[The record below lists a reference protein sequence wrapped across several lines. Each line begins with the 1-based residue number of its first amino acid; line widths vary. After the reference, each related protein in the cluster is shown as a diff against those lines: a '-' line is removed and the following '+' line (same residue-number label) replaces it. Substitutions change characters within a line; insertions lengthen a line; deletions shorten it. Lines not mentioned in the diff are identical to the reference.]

1 MGAPITLT
9 TAGES
14 HGPAV
19 TAIVAGIPAGVC
31 VTAEAIARDMRRRQV
46 GYGRG
51 GRMRLESDRVE
62 ITGGIRHGLTL
73 GSPVCLVVANRDWA
87 NWSDEMSPGEPAP
100 GWSSERRVTVPR
112 PGHADLSAGAK
123 FGHADMRN
131 VLERASARETAG
143 RVAGGVVCRL
153 LLAEI
158 GVSIFSRTISI
169 GGVTADCKPPGEEDW
184 GAVEDSDLRCADAGA
199 CELMHDRIDAAKAAG
214 DSVGGVVE
222 VVVFGAPPGL
232 GSHVAWDERLDG
244 RLAQALM
251 SVQAIKGVEIG
262 AGFASAQLPGS
273 EVHDPIEWDGSDGW
287 GFTRPSNN
295 AGGIEGGVTNGE
307 PILARLAMKPI
318 PTLTKPLA
326 SVDTSSGEA
335 VQAHAERSDVCAVPA
350 AGVVAEAMVALTLAS
365 AALEKFGGDT
375 VDDMKAARDA
385 YMRRLGLPWSGGR
398 TDDAEA

>member
-1 MGAPITLT
+1 
-9 TAGES
+9 
-14 HGPAV
+14 
-19 TAIVAGIPAGVC
+19 
-31 VTAEAIARDMRRRQV
+31 MRI
-46 GYGRG
+46 
-51 GRMRLESDRVE
+51 ESDRVE

-73 GSPVCLVVANRDWA
+73 GSPICLVVANGDWA
-87 NWSDEMSPGEPAP
+87 NWREEMSVEDPPSE
-100 GWSSERRVTVPR
+100 WRSERQVTVPR
-112 PGHADLSAGAK
+112 PGHADLSGGAK

-158 GVSIFSRTISI
+158 GVSVLSRTISI
-169 GGVTADCKPPGEEDW
+169 GGITAESRPLTEEDW
-184 GAVEDSDLRCADAGA
+184 DAVEASDLRCADEAA
-199 CELMHDRIDAAKAAG
+199 CELMHDRIDEARAAG

-222 VVVFGAPPGL
+222 VVVLGTPPGL
-232 GSHVAWDERLDG
+232 GSYVAWDERLDG

-262 AGFASAQLPGS
+262 AGFGAAELPGS
-273 EVHDPIEWDGSDGW
+273 EVHDPIEWDGSEGW
-287 GFTRPSNN
+287 AFGRPSNN
-295 AGGIEGGVTNGE
+295 AGGIEGGVSNGE
-307 PILARLAMKPI
+307 PIVARLAMKPI

-375 VDDMKAARDA
+375 IGDMKAAREA
-385 YMRRLGLPWSGGR
+385 YIGRLGLPWSGGS
-398 TDDAEA
+398 TDGPEA